1 MKSLDRRYL
10 KTEKTILDSFVTLL
24 NQKRLEDIQ
33 IEDICLEADIN
44 KSTFYL
50 HYQSLYYLLSALE
63 DSLVSSLEKALYEK
77 ENSTLEEFVSFLV
90 LFAREN
96 KKIFSALFKSN
107 DYRFNE
113 KIRTVFFP
121 FLSSKGSKRTITQD
135 NLLAFGLIDGVLSLF
150 RTFTLTNNSKMTK
163 EDFASF
169 VVGFIR
175 SLPLKKAFD

>member
-10 KTEKTILDSFVTLL
+10 KTEKIILDSLVALL
-24 NQKRLEDIQ
+24 NQKRFEDIQ

-77 ENSTLEEFVSFLV
+77 ENSILEEFVSFLV

-96 KKIFSALFKSN
+96 KKILSALFKSN

-113 KIRTVFFP
+113 KIRIVFLP
-121 FLSSKGSKRTITQD
+121 FLSSKGPKKTITQD
-135 NLLAFGLIDGVLSLF
+135 TLLAFGLIDGVLSLF
-150 RTFTLTNNSKMTK
+150 RTFTITNSKMTK
-163 EDFASF
+163 EDFASS
-169 VVGFIR
+169 VIGFIR
-175 SLPLKKAFD
+175 SIPLEKSFD